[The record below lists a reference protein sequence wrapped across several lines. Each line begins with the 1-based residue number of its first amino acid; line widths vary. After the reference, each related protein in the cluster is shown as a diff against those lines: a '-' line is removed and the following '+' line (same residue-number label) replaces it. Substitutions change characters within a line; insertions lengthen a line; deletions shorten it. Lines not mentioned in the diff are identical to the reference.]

1 MAEDCWLQARLYLGL
16 EHSPEQ
22 QDNESLCFSILVGHG
37 QSHTFRV
44 ELATDLAIWEK
55 SFQRAV
61 FLEVQRM
68 RVSISMCNVANVPV
82 AKLKESACVVAFW
95 KLLLWLKQF
104 FKAEEPPTTPL
115 PNLKGWHEAFV
126 VSWNKDRGATLS
138 ALSLGFRAR
147 RKMSSTNSW
156 CSWIFCKILS
166 KTTITY
172 LSQTCIKLHLV
183 VR

>member
-61 FLEVQRM
+61 FLEVQRI
-68 RVSISMCNVANVPV
+68 RVSISINNTI
-82 AKLKESACVVAFW
+82 AKLKSLPALDFVFFLN
-95 KLLLWLKQF
+95 LLNTTWIKGVLK
-104 FKAEEPPTTPL
+104 AGEPLTTFSQPQ
-115 PNLKGWHEAFV
+115 
-126 VSWNKDRGATLS
+126 RAT
-138 ALSLGFRAR
+138 
-147 RKMSSTNSW
+147 
-156 CSWIFCKILS
+156 
-166 KTTITY
+166 
-172 LSQTCIKLHLV
+172 
-183 VR
+183 

>member
-61 FLEVQRM
+61 FLEVQRI
-68 RVSISMCNVANVPV
+68 RVSISMYQMI
-82 AKLKESACVVAFW
+82 F
-95 KLLLWLKQF
+95 LLLKR
-104 FKAEEPPTTPL
+104 L
-115 PNLKGWHEAFV
+115 PV
-126 VSWNKDRGATLS
+126 VDLV
-138 ALSLGFRAR
+138 GF
-147 RKMSSTNSW
+147 SE
-156 CSWIFCKILS
+156 
-166 KTTITY
+166 Y
-172 LSQTCIKLHLV
+172 H
-183 VR
+183 

>member
-61 FLEVQRM
+61 FLEVQRI
-68 RVSISMCNVANVPV
+68 RVSIPMWNVANDPV
-82 AKLKESACVVAFW
+82 AKLKRVCLCCCLLKAAAWIKAVFRKQKSLPQHLYPTSKGDMKHLLCVGI
-95 KLLLWLKQF
+95 K
-104 FKAEEPPTTPL
+104 T
-115 PNLKGWHEAFV
+115 
-126 VSWNKDRGATLS
+126 ATL
-138 ALSLGFRAR
+138 L
-147 RKMSSTNSW
+147 
-156 CSWIFCKILS
+156 
-166 KTTITY
+166 
-172 LSQTCIKLHLV
+172 
-183 VR
+183 

>member
-61 FLEVQRM
+61 SFEVQRI
-68 RVSISMCNVANVPV
+68 RVSVSTRDSG
-82 AKLKESACVVAFW
+82 ES
-95 KLLLWLKQF
+95 L
-104 FKAEEPPTTPL
+104 PL
-115 PNLKGWHEAFV
+115 DV
-126 VSWNKDRGATLS
+126 VSFTRLNT
-138 ALSLGFRAR
+138 
-147 RKMSSTNSW
+147 T
-156 CSWIFCKILS
+156 WIKREPESF
-166 KTTITY
+166 
-172 LSQTCIKLHLV
+172 
-183 VR
+183 

>member
-61 FLEVQRM
+61 SFEVQRI
-68 RVSISMCNVANVPV
+68 RVSVSTRDSG
-82 AKLKESACVVAFW
+82 ES
-95 KLLLWLKQF
+95 
-104 FKAEEPPTTPL
+104 L
-115 PNLKGWHEAFV
+115 PALDV
-126 VSWNKDRGATLS
+126 VSFTRLNT
-138 ALSLGFRAR
+138 
-147 RKMSSTNSW
+147 T
-156 CSWIFCKILS
+156 WIKREPESF
-166 KTTITY
+166 
-172 LSQTCIKLHLV
+172 
-183 VR
+183 